1 MIDICI
7 KVSNQFM
14 KWAGQLAKSKLKGL
28 EKTKTNLEYLCVKT
42 DKEIEEHKA
51 KYDSLL

>member
-1 MIDICI
+1 MIDFCI
-7 KVSNQFM
+7 KASNQFM
-14 KWAGQLAKSKLKGL
+14 EWASKLAQSKLKGL

-42 DKEIEEHKA
+42 DTEIKEHKA